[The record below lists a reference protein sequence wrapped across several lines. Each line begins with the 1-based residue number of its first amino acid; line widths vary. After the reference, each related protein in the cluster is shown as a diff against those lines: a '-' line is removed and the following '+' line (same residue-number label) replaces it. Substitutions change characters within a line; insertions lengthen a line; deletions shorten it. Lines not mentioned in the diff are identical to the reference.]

1 MRLKIKNTTDL
12 KVIMDTEVTDKGTSA
27 RFYTFDITLP
37 EGIPDGEYE
46 YTLQDDGLVLSTGII
61 KIQGHG
67 DKPNEQYNK
76 EIEYKQYGTG
86 N

>member
-1 MRLKIKNTTDL
+1 MKLTIKNTTDL
-12 KVIMDTEVTDKGTSA
+12 NVILDTEVTDKGTSA

-37 EGIPDGEYE
+37 EGIPDGEHE

-61 KIQGHG
+61 KIQGKG
-67 DKPNEQYNK
+67 ETDKQFNK
-76 EIEYKQYGTG
+76 EIAYKQYETE

>member
-1 MRLKIKNTTDL
+1 MKLTIKNTTDL
-12 KVIMDTEVTDKGTSA
+12 NAILDTEVTDKGTSA

-61 KIQGHG
+61 KIQGKG
-67 DKPNEQYNK
+67 GTDKQFNK
-76 EIEYKQYGTG
+76 EIAYKQYETE